1 MSRAARSAR
10 QPPRPNRLAV
20 SAGFKR
26 LVLDNLRDI
35 GDVTDRAMFGGIGL
49 YCRGCFFGII
59 AADVLYFKVNDS
71 SRGAYEQRGMNPFKP
86 FPSRP
91 ASVNYFEVPPDV
103 VESPF
108 DLAEWARRAIEAAM
122 PAGAE
127 HPLAAPKRKRR
138 SSLLRGG
145 D

>member
-1 MSRAARSAR
+1 MSAAARSAR
-10 QPPRPNRLAV
+10 QPPRPPRLAV
-20 SAGFKR
+20 SAGFKG

-59 AADVLYFKVNDS
+59 AADVLYLKVDDS
-71 SRGAYEQRGMNPFKP
+71 SRDAYEQRGMNPFKP

-103 VESPF
+103 VESPL
-108 DLAEWARRAIEAAM
+108 DLAQWARRAIEGATR
-122 PAGAE
+122 AGAE
-127 HPLAAPKRKRR
+127 HPRAAPKRKRR
-138 SSLLRGG
+138 SRLREGA
-145 D
+145 